1 MTTSQATMTP
11 MTTAARLDGVAAGYP
26 GRVLWRDLD
35 LVIEPGEFLA
45 VLGGNG
51 TGKTTLLKLLLGL
64 MQPLAGTVTVLGSEP
79 SRGDRRV
86 GYVPQHASFD
96 PDVPVRGVD
105 LVRLGADGHRF
116 GPRRASG
123 SVRDRVAASLVAV
136 GAESYADVPVGLL
149 SGGEQQRLRIASAV
163 VDDPAILLADE
174 PLLSLDL
181 ASQQQVA
188 DVFDERRRAVGSA
201 VVVVTHDVNPVLR
214 HVDRVLY
221 LANGQWAAGT
231 PDEVLTSERLS
242 ELYGVEVDVVR
253 VRNHIV
259 IVGAPDEATGPHHGS
274 EA

>member
-1 MTTSQATMTP
+1 VTTPGGSD
-11 MTTAARLDGVAAGYP
+11 AARLDGVAAGYP

-35 LVIEPGEFLA
+35 LRIQPGEFLA

-64 MQPLAGTVTVLGSEP
+64 MRPLAGTVTVLGTEP

-86 GYVPQHASFD
+86 GYVPQHSAFD
-96 PDVPVRGVD
+96 PDVPVRGID

-116 GPRRASG
+116 GPRRASAD
-123 SVRDRVAASLVAV
+123 VRSRVAASMAAV
-136 GAESYADVPVGLL
+136 GAQSYGDVPVGLL

-163 VDDPAILLADE
+163 VDDPAIVLADE

-188 DVFDERRRAVGSA
+188 DVLNERRRAVGAA

-221 LANGQWAAGT
+221 LANGRWAAGT

-242 ELYGVEVDVVR
+242 DLYGVDVDVVR
-253 VRNHIV
+253 VRDHIV
-259 IVGAPDEATGPHHGS
+259 IVGAPDAATGPHHGGDG
-274 EA
+274 

>member
-1 MTTSQATMTP
+1 MTP
-11 MTTAARLDGVAAGYP
+11 AVQLAGVAAGYP

-64 MQPLAGTVTVLGSEP
+64 MRPLAGSVTVLGEEP

-86 GYVPQHASFD
+86 GYVPQHAAFD

-105 LVRLGADGHRF
+105 LVRLGADGQRF
-116 GPRRASG
+116 GPRRVSTDIR
-123 SVRDRVAASLVAV
+123 SKVTASLAAV
-136 GAESYADVPVGLL
+136 GASSYSGVPVGLL

-163 VDDPAILLADE
+163 VNDPALVLADE

-188 DVFDERRRAVGSA
+188 DVLDERRRAVGAA

-221 LANGQWAAGT
+221 LAAGRWAAGT

-242 ELYGVEVDVVR
+242 ALYGVDVDVVR
-253 VRNHIV
+253 VRNHVV
-259 IVGAPDEATGPHHGS
+259 IVGAPDEATGPHHGGDH
-274 EA
+274 

>member
-1 MTTSQATMTP
+1 M
-11 MTTAARLDGVAAGYP
+11 TAAVRLEGVSAGYP
-26 GRVLWRDLD
+26 GRVLWSDLD
-35 LVIEPGEFLA
+35 LSIEPGEFVA

-64 MQPLAGTVTVLGSEP
+64 MQPLRGTVNILGTEP

-86 GYVPQHASFD
+86 GYVPQHAAFD
-96 PDVPVRGVD
+96 SDAPIRGVD

-116 GPRRASG
+116 GPRRAAS
-123 SVRDRVAASLVAV
+123 SVRSRVSASLEAV
-136 GAESYADVPVGLL
+136 GATAYAEVPVGLL

-163 VDDPAILLADE
+163 VDDPAIVLADE

-188 DVFDERRRAVGSA
+188 DVLEERRRVVGA
-201 VVVVTHDVNPVLR
+201 AIVVVTHDVNPVLR

-221 LANGQWAAGT
+221 LAAGRWDAGT

-242 ELYGVEVDVVR
+242 ALYGADVDVVR
-253 VRNHIV
+253 VRDHIV
-259 IVGAPDEATGPHHGS
+259 ILGAPDEATGPHHGGG
-274 EA
+274 

>member
-1 MTTSQATMTP
+1 MTAVVELES
-11 MTTAARLDGVAAGYP
+11 VAVGYP

-35 LVIEPGEFLA
+35 LSIEAGEFVA

-51 TGKTTLLKLLLGL
+51 TGKTTLLKVLLGL
-64 MQPLAGTVTVLGSEP
+64 IRPQSGTVRVLGDEP

-86 GYVPQHASFD
+86 GYVPQHAAFD

-116 GPRRASG
+116 GPRRIATPL
-123 SVRDRVAASLVAV
+123 RERVAGSLAAV
-136 GAESYADVPVGLL
+136 GATVYATAPVGLL

-163 VDDPAILLADE
+163 VDDPALVLADE

-188 DVFDERRRAVGSA
+188 DVLDGRRKAVGSA
-201 VVVVTHDVNPVLR
+201 VVVVTHDINPVLR

-221 LANGQWAAGT
+221 LAAGKWVAGT
-231 PDEVLTSERLS
+231 PETVLTSETLS
-242 ELYGVEVDVVR
+242 GLYGVDIDVVR
-253 VRNHIV
+253 VRDHIV
-259 IVGAPDEATGPHHGS
+259 IVGAPDEATGPHHGGH
-274 EA
+274 